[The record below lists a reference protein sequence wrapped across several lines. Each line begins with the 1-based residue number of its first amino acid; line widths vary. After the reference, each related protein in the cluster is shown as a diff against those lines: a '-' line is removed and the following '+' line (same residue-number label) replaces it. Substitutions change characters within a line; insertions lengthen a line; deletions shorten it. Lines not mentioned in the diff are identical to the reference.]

1 MGEWASCREGSL
13 IECLFFNAVDSMFAI
28 IAAIAVMFGLS
39 LARVPV
45 VFALIIGAVTGG
57 LFAGLGLEGTLE
69 AFNNGLGGGAKI
81 ALAYGVLGAFAL
93 ALARSGLPDLLAY
106 KLVTMLTG
114 SNNQKSQNRVK
125 YLIFTTIVIAAIC
138 SQNVIPVH
146 IAFIPVLIP
155 PLLTVF
161 NHLKLD
167 RRIVVCLLTFGLV
180 GTYMLVP
187 FGFGAIFLNDIL
199 GHNINTFGQPYGL
212 HINYTDIPKA
222 MAIPVSGM
230 FIGLLIAI
238 FFSYRKPREYRDI
251 EVEKAQLTISGELNQ
266 DSGAEKPQVATFTL
280 IMAAIAVVMTLWV
293 QVESDSMILA
303 GLVGVA
309 ILSCAGIF
317 KWKEADDVIVS
328 GMRMMA
334 LVGFIMISA
343 QGFAAVI
350 EATNQVPVLVEA
362 SVQWIGQSQ
371 ALAAFLMLLIGL
383 LITLGIGSSFS
394 TVPILAIIY
403 VPLCVQFGFSP
414 MATIALIGTAAA
426 LGDAGSPASDSTLGP
441 TSGLNMDGQHDH
453 MKDSVVPTFIHF
465 NIPLMIFGWIAAM
478 VL

>member
-1 MGEWASCREGSL
+1 
-13 IECLFFNAVDSMFAI
+13 MFAI
-28 IAAIAVMFGLS
+28 LAAIGVMFGLS

-45 VFALIIGAVTGG
+45 VFALIIGAITGG
-57 LFAGLGLEGTLE
+57 LLAGLGLQGTLD

-106 KLVTMLTG
+106 KLISALKG
-114 SNNQKSQNRVK
+114 SSNQKSQNRVK
-125 YLIFTTIVIAAIC
+125 YLIFATVAIAAIC

-167 RRIVVCLLTFGLV
+167 RRLIACVLTFGLV
-180 GTYMLVP
+180 ATYMLVP

-199 GHNINTFGQPYGL
+199 GQNINTFGQPYGFT
-212 HINYTDIPKA
+212 ITYDQIPSA
-222 MAIPVSGM
+222 MAIPVFGM

-238 FFSYRKPREYRDI
+238 FVSYRKPREYQ
-251 EVEKAQLTISGELNQ
+251 EFKVEQTQNTISGELNSEIQ
-266 DSGAEKPQVATFTL
+266 TDKPKIATFT
-280 IMAAIAVVMTLWV
+280 IVMAVVAIVMTLIV
-293 QVESDSMILA
+293 QVQSDSMILA

-317 KWKEADDVIVS
+317 KWKEADDVIIT

-334 LVGFIMISA
+334 LVGFIMIAA

-350 EATNQVPVLVEA
+350 SATNQVPALVEA
-362 SVQWIGQSQ
+362 SVQWIGDSQ
-371 ALAAFLMLLIGL
+371 GLAAFWMLLIGL
-383 LITLGIGSSFS
+383 FITLGIGSSFS

-403 VPLCVQFGFSP
+403 VPLCLQFGFSP
-414 MATIALIGTAAA
+414 AATIAIIGTAAA

-453 MKDSVVPTFIHF
+453 MKDSVIPTFIHY

>member
-1 MGEWASCREGSL
+1 
-13 IECLFFNAVDSMFAI
+13 MFAI
-28 IAAIAVMFGLS
+28 LAAITVMFGLS

-57 LFAGLGLEGTLE
+57 LLAGLGLHGTIE
-69 AFNNGLGGGAKI
+69 AFNSGLGNGAQI

-106 KLVTMLTG
+106 QMITKLKG
-114 SNNQKSQNRVK
+114 SSNIKSQNRVK
-125 YLIFTTIVIAAIC
+125 YVIFATVAIAAIC
-138 SQNVIPVH
+138 SQNVVPVH

-155 PLLTVF
+155 PLLSVF

-167 RRIVVCLLTFGLV
+167 RRLIACVLTFGLV

-199 GHNINTFGQPYGL
+199 GQNINTFGKPYGFN
-212 HINYTDIPKA
+212 ISYDQIPRA
-222 MAIPVSGM
+222 MAIPVFGM

-238 FFSYRKPREYRDI
+238 FYTYRKPREY
-251 EVEKAQLTISGELNQ
+251 ENLQVEQTHHTIAGTVESDEMG
-266 DSGAEKPQVATFTL
+266 KPQVARFTI
-280 IMAAIAVVMTLWV
+280 IMAGVAIVATLV
-293 QVESDSMILA
+293 AQLYSDSMILA
-303 GLVGVA
+303 GLVGVG
-309 ILSCAGIF
+309 ILSFAGIF
-317 KWKEADDVIVS
+317 KWKEADDVIIT

-334 LVGFIMISA
+334 LVGFIMIAA
-343 QGFAAVI
+343 QGFASVI
-350 EATNQVPVLVEA
+350 NATNQVPALVEA
-362 SVQWIGQSQ
+362 SVQWIGDSQ
-371 ALAAFLMLLIGL
+371 GLAAFWMLLIGL

-403 VPLCVQFGFSP
+403 VPLCIQFGFSP

-453 MKDSVVPTFIHF
+453 MKDSVVPTFIHY

>member
-1 MGEWASCREGSL
+1 
-13 IECLFFNAVDSMFAI
+13 MFAI
-28 IAAIAVMFGLS
+28 LAAIGVMFGLS

-57 LFAGLGLEGTLE
+57 LLAGLGLQGTME
-69 AFNNGLGGGAKI
+69 AFNGGLGKGAQI

-93 ALARSGLPDLLAY
+93 TLARSGLPDLLAY
-106 KLVTMLTG
+106 KMINSLKGEANL
-114 SNNQKSQNRVK
+114 KIQNRVK
-125 YLIFTTIVIAAIC
+125 YAIFATVAIAAVC

-155 PLLTVF
+155 PLLMVF

-167 RRIVVCLLTFGLV
+167 RRLVACLLTFGLCA
-180 GTYMLVP
+180 TYMLIPV
-187 FGFGAIFLNDIL
+187 GFGAIFLNDIL
-199 GHNINTFGQPYGL
+199 GQNINTFGEPLGFQIDY
-212 HINYTDIPKA
+212 YQIPSA
-222 MAIPVSGM
+222 MAIPVFGM
-230 FIGLLIAI
+230 FVGLLIAV
-238 FFSYRKPREYRDI
+238 FYSYRKPREYRDI
-251 EVEKAQLTISGELNQ
+251 HVEEQPQSISGEMGVQ
-266 DSGAEKPQVATFTL
+266 EGSARPEVSKFTIYMAGGAVLATL
-280 IMAAIAVVMTLWV
+280 AVQLY
-293 QVESDSMILA
+293 SDSMILA

-317 KWKEADDVIVS
+317 KWKEADDVIIT

-334 LVGFIMISA
+334 LVGFIMIAA

-350 EATNQVPVLVEA
+350 GATGQVPTLVEA
-362 SVQWIGQSQ
+362 SVAWIGDSQ
-371 ALAAFLMLLIGL
+371 GWAAFWMLLIGL

-403 VPLCVQFGFSP
+403 VPLCIQFGFSTA
-414 MATIALIGTAAA
+414 ATIALIGTAAA

-453 MKDSVVPTFIHF
+453 MKDSVIPTFIHF

>member
-1 MGEWASCREGSL
+1 
-13 IECLFFNAVDSMFAI
+13 MFAI
-28 IAAIAVMFGLS
+28 LAAIVVMCGLS

-57 LFAGLGLEGTLE
+57 LLAGLGLQGTME
-69 AFNNGLGGGAKI
+69 AFNNGLGKGANI

-93 ALARSGLPDLLAY
+93 ALAKSGLPDLLAY
-106 KLVTMLTG
+106 KLVTTLQ
-114 SNNQKSQNRVK
+114 NDANAKSQAFVK
-125 YLIFTTIVIAAIC
+125 YLIFVTIALAAIS
-138 SQNVIPVH
+138 SQNIIPVH

-155 PLLTVF
+155 PLLAVF
-161 NHLKLD
+161 NHLNLD
-167 RRIVVCLLTFGLV
+167 RRAVACILTFGLCA
-180 GTYMLVP
+180 TYMFVP

-199 GHNINTFGQPYGL
+199 GQNINTFGQPY
-212 HINYTDIPKA
+212 HFSIEYRQIPHA
-222 MAIPVSGM
+222 MVIPVTGM
-230 FIGLLIAI
+230 FLGLLIAL
-238 FFSYRKPREYRDI
+238 FVSYRKPRQYQAI
-251 EVEKAQLTISGELNQ
+251 ERKIEQNHISSSIQYDTQG
-266 DSGAEKPQVATFTL
+266 KPQISKFTL
-280 IMAAIAVVMTLWV
+280 FMATTAVIVTMVTQVM
-293 QVESDSMILA
+293 SDSMILA

-317 KWKEADDVIVS
+317 KWKEADDVIVA

-350 EATNQVPVLVEA
+350 SATGGVPELVEQ
-362 SVQWIGQSQ
+362 SVQWIGESKG
-371 ALAAFLMLLIGL
+371 LAAFLMLLIGL

-403 VPLCVQFGFSP
+403 VPLCIQFGFSP
-414 MATIALIGTAAA
+414 LATIALIGTAGA

-441 TSGLNMDGQHDH
+441 TAGLSVDGQHDH
-453 MKDSVVPTFIHF
+453 IWDTVVPTFIHF

>member
-1 MGEWASCREGSL
+1 
-13 IECLFFNAVDSMFAI
+13 MFAI
-28 IAAIAVMFGLS
+28 IAAIAVMFGLA
-39 LARVPV
+39 LVRVPV
-45 VFALIIGAVTGG
+45 VFALVIGAMTGG
-57 LFAGLGLEGTLE
+57 LLAGLGLQGTLD

-81 ALAYGVLGAFAL
+81 ALAYGILGAFAL

-106 KLVTMLTG
+106 KLITALKGT
-114 SNNQKSQNRVK
+114 STQKAQNRVK
-125 YLIFTTIVIAAIC
+125 YLIFFTVSLSAVF

-155 PLLTVF
+155 PLLSVF
-161 NHLKLD
+161 NHLKID
-167 RRIVVCLLTFGLV
+167 RRLITCLLTFGLV
-180 GTYMLVP
+180 GTYMLLPV
-187 FGFGAIFLNDIL
+187 GFGAIFLNDIL
-199 GHNINTFGQPYGL
+199 GQNINTFGKPYGFQ
-212 HINYTDIPKA
+212 ISYEQIPAA
-222 MAIPVSGM
+222 MAIPVFGM
-230 FIGLLIAI
+230 FIGLLVAI
-238 FFSYRKPREYRDI
+238 FFSYRKPREYQDF
-251 EVEKAQLTISGELNQ
+251 QLEAPKQTISGEM
-266 DSGAEKPQVATFTL
+266 DSHAPAKPQIANFT
-280 IMAAIAVVMTLWV
+280 IFMAAVAVVVTLSV
-293 QVESDSMILA
+293 QLYSDSMILA

-317 KWKEADDVIVS
+317 KWKEADDVTMT

-350 EATNQVPVLVEA
+350 EATNQVPALVEA
-362 SVQWIGQSQ
+362 SVEWIGNSK

-403 VPLCVQFGFSP
+403 VPLCMQFGFSP
-414 MATIALIGTAAA
+414 AATIAIIGTAAA

-453 MKDSVVPTFIHF
+453 MKDSVIPTFIHF
-465 NIPLMIFGWIAAM
+465 NIPLLIFGWIAAM

>member
-1 MGEWASCREGSL
+1 
-13 IECLFFNAVDSMFAI
+13 MFAI
-28 IAAIAVMFGLS
+28 LAAIAIMFGLS

-45 VFALIIGAVTGG
+45 VFALVIGAVSGG
-57 LFAGLGLEGTLE
+57 LLAGLGLQGTLD

-81 ALAYGVLGAFAL
+81 ALAYGILGAFAL

-106 KLVTMLTG
+106 KLIRTLTG
-114 SNNQKSQNRVK
+114 SSNTKVQNRVK
-125 YLIFTTIVIAAIC
+125 YLIYFTVALAAVF
-138 SQNVIPVH
+138 SQNLIPVH

-155 PLLTVF
+155 PLLSVF
-161 NHLKLD
+161 NHFNLD
-167 RRIVVCLLTFGLV
+167 RRAVACLLTFGLV
-180 GTYMLVP
+180 ATYMFVP

-199 GHNINTFGQPYGL
+199 AHNINTFGAPYGFA
-212 HINYTDIPKA
+212 IQNEDIPSA
-222 MAIPVSGM
+222 MFIPVFGM
-230 FIGLLIAI
+230 FIGLLIAL
-238 FFSYRKPREYRDI
+238 FVSYRKPRHYQDVQI
-251 EVEKAQLTISGELNQ
+251 ERTQSISSELNANTAAPTLQ
-266 DSGAEKPQVATFTL
+266 APQIAKFTL
-280 IMAAIAVVMTLWV
+280 WMAVFAIIATLAVQLY
-293 QVESDSMILA
+293 SDSMILA

-317 KWKEADDVIVS
+317 KWKEADDVIIT

-334 LVGFIMISA
+334 LIGFIMIAA
-343 QGFAAVI
+343 QGFASVI
-350 EATNQVPVLVEA
+350 EATNQVPALVEA
-362 SVQWIGQSQ
+362 SVEWIGNSK

-403 VPLCVQFGFSP
+403 VPLCLQFGFSP
-414 MATIALIGTAAA
+414 AATIAIIGTAAA

>member
-1 MGEWASCREGSL
+1 
-13 IECLFFNAVDSMFAI
+13 MFAI
-28 IAAIAVMFGLS
+28 LAAITVMFGLS

-57 LFAGLGLEGTLE
+57 LLAGLGLHGTIE
-69 AFNNGLGGGAKI
+69 AFNSGLGNGAQI

-106 KLVTMLTG
+106 QMITKLKG
-114 SNNQKSQNRVK
+114 SSNIKSQNRVK
-125 YLIFTTIVIAAIC
+125 YVIFATVAIAAIC
-138 SQNVIPVH
+138 SQNVVPVH

-155 PLLTVF
+155 PLLSVF

-167 RRIVVCLLTFGLV
+167 RRLIACVLTFGLV

-199 GHNINTFGQPYGL
+199 GQNINTFGKPYGFN
-212 HINYTDIPKA
+212 ISYDQIPRA
-222 MAIPVSGM
+222 MAIPVFGM

-238 FFSYRKPREYRDI
+238 FYTYRKPREY
-251 EVEKAQLTISGELNQ
+251 ENLQVEQTHHTIAGTVESDEMG
-266 DSGAEKPQVATFTL
+266 KPQVARFTI
-280 IMAAIAVVMTLWV
+280 IMAGIAIVATLV
-293 QVESDSMILA
+293 AQLYSDSMILA
-303 GLVGVA
+303 GLVGVG
-309 ILSCAGIF
+309 ILSFAGIF
-317 KWKEADDVIVS
+317 KWKEADDVIIT

-334 LVGFIMISA
+334 LVGFIMIAA
-343 QGFAAVI
+343 QGFASVI
-350 EATNQVPVLVEA
+350 NATNQVPALVEA
-362 SVQWIGQSQ
+362 SVQWIGDNQG
-371 ALAAFLMLLIGL
+371 LAAFWMLLIGL

-403 VPLCVQFGFSP
+403 VPLCIQFGFSP

-453 MKDSVVPTFIHF
+453 MKDSVVPTFIHY

>member
-1 MGEWASCREGSL
+1 M
-13 IECLFFNAVDSMFAI
+13 IAI
-28 IAAIAVMFGLS
+28 IAAIVVMFGLS

-45 VFALIIGAVTGG
+45 VFALITGAVVGG
-57 LFAGLGLEGTLE
+57 LLAGLGLQGTLE

-106 KLVTMLTG
+106 KLITMLKGDATA
-114 SNNQKSQNRVK
+114 KSQNMVK
-125 YLIFTTIVIAAIC
+125 YFIFITIVVAAIC
-138 SQNVIPVH
+138 SQNLIPVH

-155 PLLTVF
+155 PLLSVF
-161 NHLKLD
+161 NHLNLD
-167 RRIVVCLLTFGLV
+167 RRLISCILTFGLV
-180 GTYMLVP
+180 GTYMLIPV
-187 FGFGAIFLNDIL
+187 GFGAIFLNDIL
-199 GHNINTFGQPYGL
+199 AHNINTFGHAYGFS
-212 HINYTDIPKA
+212 IQEDQIPRA
-222 MAIPVSGM
+222 MMIPVSGM
-230 FIGLLIAI
+230 FVGLLIAVFI
-238 FFSYRKPREYRDI
+238 SYRKPRYYQDVQI
-251 EVEKAQLTISGELNQ
+251 EGTTQSISGDKVDIGQQTPPKIAPFTLVM
-266 DSGAEKPQVATFTL
+266 AAFAVVATL
-280 IMAAIAVVMTLWV
+280 MV
-293 QVESDSMILA
+293 QIYSDSMILA

-309 ILSCAGIF
+309 VLSCAGIF
-317 KWKEADDVIVS
+317 KWREADDVIVS

-350 EATNQVPVLVEA
+350 DATHQVPNLVQA
-362 SVQWIGQSQ
+362 SVEWIGDSKG
-371 ALAAFLMLLIGL
+371 LAAFLMLLIGL

-403 VPLCVQFGFSP
+403 VPLCIQFGFSP
-414 MATIALIGTAAA
+414 MATIAIIGTAAA

>member
-1 MGEWASCREGSL
+1 
-13 IECLFFNAVDSMFAI
+13 MFAI
-28 IAAIAVMFGLS
+28 LAAISIMFGLS

-45 VFALIIGAVTGG
+45 VFALVIGAVSGG
-57 LFAGLGLEGTLE
+57 LLAGLGLQGTLD

-81 ALAYGVLGAFAL
+81 ALAYGILGAFAL

-106 KLVTMLTG
+106 KLIRTLTG
-114 SNNQKSQNRVK
+114 SSNTKVQNRVK
-125 YLIFTTIVIAAIC
+125 YLIYFTVALAAVF
-138 SQNVIPVH
+138 SQNLIPVH

-155 PLLTVF
+155 PLLSVF
-161 NHLKLD
+161 NHLNLD
-167 RRIVVCLLTFGLV
+167 RRAVACLLTFGLV
-180 GTYMLVP
+180 ATYMFVP
-187 FGFGAIFLNDIL
+187 VGFGAIFLNDIL
-199 GHNINTFGQPYGL
+199 AHNINTFGAPYGFA
-212 HINYTDIPKA
+212 IQNEDIPAA
-222 MAIPVSGM
+222 MFIPVFGM
-230 FIGLLIAI
+230 FIGLLIAL
-238 FFSYRKPREYRDI
+238 FVSYRKPRHYLD
-251 EVEKAQLTISGELNQ
+251 VQVAPTQSISSELNADTAGSSLQ
-266 DSGAEKPQVATFTL
+266 APQIAKFTL
-280 IMAAIAVVMTLWV
+280 WMAVFAIIATLAVQLY
-293 QVESDSMILA
+293 SDSMILA

-317 KWKEADDVIVS
+317 KWKEADDVIIT

-334 LVGFIMISA
+334 LIGFIMIAA

-350 EATNQVPVLVEA
+350 EATNQVPALVEA
-362 SVQWIGQSQ
+362 SVQWIGDSKG
-371 ALAAFLMLLIGL
+371 LAAFLMLLIGL

-403 VPLCVQFGFSP
+403 VPLCLQFGFSP
-414 MATIALIGTAAA
+414 AATIAIIGTAAA

-465 NIPLMIFGWIAAM
+465 NIPLIIFGWIAAM

>member
-1 MGEWASCREGSL
+1 
-13 IECLFFNAVDSMFAI
+13 MFAI
-28 IAAIAVMFGLS
+28 LAAIAVMFGLS

-45 VFALIIGAVTGG
+45 VFALVIGAVTGG
-57 LFAGLGLEGTLE
+57 LLAGLGLQGTLE

-81 ALAYGVLGAFAL
+81 ALAYGILGAFAL

-106 KLVTMLTG
+106 KMIHTLKGEADL
-114 SNNQKSQNRVK
+114 KAQNRVK
-125 YLIFTTIVIAAIC
+125 YFIFLVVAIAAVF

-155 PLLTVF
+155 PLLMVF

-167 RRIVVCLLTFGLV
+167 RRLVACLLTFGLV
-180 GTYMLVP
+180 ATYMLVP
-187 FGFGAIFLNDIL
+187 VGFGAIFLNDIL
-199 GHNINTFGQPYGL
+199 GHNINTFGKPYGFE
-212 HINYTDIPKA
+212 ISYDQIPTA
-222 MAIPVSGM
+222 MAIPVFGM
-230 FIGLLIAI
+230 FVGLLIAV
-238 FFSYRKPREYRDI
+238 FFSYRKPREYKDVHI
-251 EVEKAQLTISGELNQ
+251 EEQQSISAEMGVAQKSGQPE
-266 DSGAEKPQVATFTL
+266 VATFT
-280 IMAAIAVVMTLWV
+280 IWMAVIAILVTLGV
-293 QVESDSMILA
+293 QLYSDSMILA

-317 KWKEADDVIVS
+317 KWKEADDVIIT

-334 LVGFIMISA
+334 LVGFIMIAA

-350 EATNQVPVLVEA
+350 EATKQVPTLVEA
-362 SVQWIGQSQ
+362 SVDWIGNSQ

-394 TVPILAIIY
+394 TIPILAIIY
-403 VPLCVQFGFSP
+403 VPLCIQFGFSP
-414 MATIALIGTAAA
+414 AATIAIIGTAAA

>member
-1 MGEWASCREGSL
+1 
-13 IECLFFNAVDSMFAI
+13 MFAI
-28 IAAIAVMFGLS
+28 LAAIAVMFGLS

-45 VFALIIGAVTGG
+45 VFALVIGAVTGG
-57 LFAGLGLEGTLE
+57 LLAGLGLQGTLE

-81 ALAYGVLGAFAL
+81 ALAYGILGAFAL

-106 KLVTMLTG
+106 KMIHTLKGEADL
-114 SNNQKSQNRVK
+114 KAQNRVK
-125 YLIFTTIVIAAIC
+125 YFIFLMVAIAAVF

-155 PLLTVF
+155 PLLMVF

-167 RRIVVCLLTFGLV
+167 RRLVACLLTFGLV
-180 GTYMLVP
+180 ATYMLVP
-187 FGFGAIFLNDIL
+187 VGFGAIFLNDIL
-199 GHNINTFGQPYGL
+199 GHNINTFGKPYGFE
-212 HINYTDIPKA
+212 ISYDQIPTA
-222 MAIPVSGM
+222 MAIPVFGM
-230 FIGLLIAI
+230 FVGLLIAV
-238 FFSYRKPREYRDI
+238 FFSYRKPREYKDVHI
-251 EVEKAQLTISGELNQ
+251 EEQQSISAEMGVAQKSGQPE
-266 DSGAEKPQVATFTL
+266 VATFT
-280 IMAAIAVVMTLWV
+280 IWMAVIAILVTLGV
-293 QVESDSMILA
+293 QLYSDSMILA

-317 KWKEADDVIVS
+317 KWKEADDVIIT

-334 LVGFIMISA
+334 LVGFIMIAA
-343 QGFAAVI
+343 QGFASVI
-350 EATNQVPVLVEA
+350 EATKQVPTLVEA
-362 SVQWIGQSQ
+362 SVQWIGDSQ
-371 ALAAFLMLLIGL
+371 GLAAFWMLLIGL

-403 VPLCVQFGFSP
+403 VPLCLQFGFSP
-414 MATIALIGTAAA
+414 AATIAIIGTAAA

>member
-1 MGEWASCREGSL
+1 
-13 IECLFFNAVDSMFAI
+13 MFAI
-28 IAAIAVMFGLS
+28 LAAIGVMFGLS

-45 VFALIIGAVTGG
+45 VFALVIGAVTGG
-57 LFAGLGLEGTLE
+57 LLAGLGLQGTLD

-81 ALAYGVLGAFAL
+81 ALAYGILGAFAL

-106 KLVTMLTG
+106 KLVATLKG
-114 SNNQKSQNRVK
+114 DANVQSQNKVK
-125 YLIFTTIVIAAIC
+125 YLIYFTIVAAAVS
-138 SQNVIPVH
+138 SQNLIPVH

-155 PLLTVF
+155 PLLSVF
-161 NHLKLD
+161 NHLNLD
-167 RRIVVCLLTFGLV
+167 RRAVACLLTFGLCA
-180 GTYMLVP
+180 TYMLVP
-187 FGFGAIFLNDIL
+187 VGFGAIFLNDIL
-199 GHNINTFGQPYGL
+199 GQNINTFGKPYGFQ
-212 HINYTDIPKA
+212 ISYDQIPAA
-222 MAIPVSGM
+222 MAIPVFGM
-230 FIGLLIAI
+230 FVGLLIAV
-238 FFSYRKPREYRDI
+238 FYSYRKPRIYKDI
-251 EVEKAQLTISGELNQ
+251 QLQASHHSIAGDVVT
-266 DSGAEKPQVATFTL
+266 DADAKPQIAKFTL
-280 IMAAIAVVMTLWV
+280 FMAAFAVIATLVVQLY
-293 QVESDSMILA
+293 SDSMILA

-317 KWKEADDVIVS
+317 KWKEADDVIIT

-334 LVGFIMISA
+334 LVGFIMIAA
-343 QGFAAVI
+343 QGFASVI
-350 EATNQVPVLVEA
+350 EATNQVPALVNA
-362 SVQWIGQSQ
+362 SIEWIGDSK
-371 ALAAFLMLLIGL
+371 ALAAFLMLLVGL

-403 VPLCVQFGFSP
+403 VPLCIQFGFSP
-414 MATIALIGTAAA
+414 AATIAIIGTAAA

>member
-1 MGEWASCREGSL
+1 MGL
-13 IECLFFNAVDSMFAI
+13 Q
-28 IAAIAVMFGLS
+28 
-39 LARVPV
+39 
-45 VFALIIGAVTGG
+45 
-57 LFAGLGLEGTLE
+57 GTLE

-81 ALAYGVLGAFAL
+81 ALAYGILGAFAL

-106 KLVTMLTG
+106 KMIHTLKGEADL
-114 SNNQKSQNRVK
+114 KAQNRVK
-125 YLIFTTIVIAAIC
+125 YFIFLVVAIAAVF

-155 PLLTVF
+155 PLLMVF

-167 RRIVVCLLTFGLV
+167 RRLVACLLTFGLV
-180 GTYMLVP
+180 ATYMLVP
-187 FGFGAIFLNDIL
+187 VGFGAIFLNDIL
-199 GHNINTFGQPYGL
+199 GHNINTFGKPYGFE
-212 HINYTDIPKA
+212 ISYDQIPTA
-222 MAIPVSGM
+222 MAIPVFGM
-230 FIGLLIAI
+230 FVGLLIAV
-238 FFSYRKPREYRDI
+238 FFSYRKPREYKDVHI
-251 EVEKAQLTISGELNQ
+251 EEQQSISAEMGVAQKSGQPE
-266 DSGAEKPQVATFTL
+266 VATFT
-280 IMAAIAVVMTLWV
+280 IWMAVIAILVTLGV
-293 QVESDSMILA
+293 QLYSDSMILA

-317 KWKEADDVIVS
+317 KWKEADDVIIT

-334 LVGFIMISA
+334 LVGFIMIAA

-350 EATNQVPVLVEA
+350 EATGQVSALVEA
-362 SVQWIGQSQ
+362 SVDWIGNSQ

-394 TVPILAIIY
+394 TIPILAIIY
-403 VPLCVQFGFSP
+403 VPLCIQFGFSP
-414 MATIALIGTAAA
+414 AATIAIIGTAAA

>member
-1 MGEWASCREGSL
+1 
-13 IECLFFNAVDSMFAI
+13 MFAI
-28 IAAIAVMFGLS
+28 LAAIGVMFGLS

-45 VFALIIGAVTGG
+45 VFALVIGAVTGG
-57 LFAGLGLEGTLE
+57 LLAGLGLQGTLD

-81 ALAYGVLGAFAL
+81 ALAYGILGAFAL

-106 KLVTMLTG
+106 KMINTLKG
-114 SNNQKSQNRVK
+114 EADFKAQNRVK
-125 YLIFTTIVIAAIC
+125 YLIFFTVAIAAVF

-155 PLLTVF
+155 PLLAVF

-167 RRIVVCLLTFGLV
+167 RRLVACLLTFGLV

-187 FGFGAIFLNDIL
+187 VGFGAIFLNDIL
-199 GHNINTFGQPYGL
+199 GHNINTFGKPYGFE
-212 HINYTDIPKA
+212 ITYDQIPAA

-230 FIGLLIAI
+230 FVGLLVAMFI
-238 FFSYRKPREYRDI
+238 SYRKPRLYKDI
-251 EVEKAQLTISGELNQ
+251 HVEQQQSISAELGVEQKSAKPQIAKLTIW
-266 DSGAEKPQVATFTL
+266 
-280 IMAAIAVVMTLWV
+280 MAAIAVIATLVV
-293 QVESDSMILA
+293 QLYSDSMILA

-317 KWKEADDVIVS
+317 KWKEADDVIIT

-334 LVGFIMISA
+334 LVGFIMIAA

-350 EATNQVPVLVEA
+350 EATGQVPALVEA
-362 SVQWIGQSQ
+362 SVDWIGNSQ

-394 TVPILAIIY
+394 TIPILAIIY
-403 VPLCVQFGFSP
+403 VPLCIQFGFSP
-414 MATIALIGTAAA
+414 AATIAIIGTAAA

-465 NIPLMIFGWIAAM
+465 NIPLIIFGWIAAM

>member
-1 MGEWASCREGSL
+1 
-13 IECLFFNAVDSMFAI
+13 MFAI
-28 IAAIAVMFGLS
+28 LAAIAVMFGLS

-45 VFALIIGAVTGG
+45 VFALVIGAVTGG
-57 LFAGLGLEGTLE
+57 LLAGLGLQGTLE

-81 ALAYGVLGAFAL
+81 ALAYGILGAFAL

-106 KLVTMLTG
+106 KMIHTLKGEADL
-114 SNNQKSQNRVK
+114 KAQNRVK
-125 YLIFTTIVIAAIC
+125 YFIFLVVAIAAVF

-155 PLLTVF
+155 PLLMVF

-167 RRIVVCLLTFGLV
+167 RRLVACLLTFGLV
-180 GTYMLVP
+180 ATYMLVP
-187 FGFGAIFLNDIL
+187 VGFGAIFLNDIL
-199 GHNINTFGQPYGL
+199 GHNINTFGKPYGFE
-212 HINYTDIPKA
+212 ISYDQIPTA
-222 MAIPVSGM
+222 MAIPVFGM
-230 FIGLLIAI
+230 FVGLLIAV
-238 FFSYRKPREYRDI
+238 FFSYRKPREYKDVHI
-251 EVEKAQLTISGELNQ
+251 EEQQSISAEMGVAQKSGQPE
-266 DSGAEKPQVATFTL
+266 VATFT
-280 IMAAIAVVMTLWV
+280 IWMAVIAILVTLGV
-293 QVESDSMILA
+293 QLYSDSMILA

-317 KWKEADDVIVS
+317 KWKEADDVIIT

-334 LVGFIMISA
+334 LVGFIMIAA

-350 EATNQVPVLVEA
+350 EATGQVSALVEA
-362 SVQWIGQSQ
+362 SVDWIGNSQ

-394 TVPILAIIY
+394 TIPILAIIY
-403 VPLCVQFGFSP
+403 VPLCIQFGFSP
-414 MATIALIGTAAA
+414 AATIAIIGTAAA

-478 VL
+478 VDRKSVV

>member
-1 MGEWASCREGSL
+1 
-13 IECLFFNAVDSMFAI
+13 MFAI
-28 IAAIAVMFGLS
+28 LAAIGVMFGLS

-45 VFALIIGAVTGG
+45 VFALVIGAVTGG
-57 LFAGLGLEGTLE
+57 LLAGLGLQGTLD

-81 ALAYGVLGAFAL
+81 ALAYGILGAFAL

-106 KLVTMLTG
+106 KLVATLKG
-114 SNNQKSQNRVK
+114 DANVQSQNKVK
-125 YLIFTTIVIAAIC
+125 YLIYFTIVAAAVS
-138 SQNVIPVH
+138 SQNLIPVH

-155 PLLTVF
+155 PLLSVF
-161 NHLKLD
+161 NHLNLD
-167 RRIVVCLLTFGLV
+167 RRAVACLLTFGLCA
-180 GTYMLVP
+180 TYMLVP
-187 FGFGAIFLNDIL
+187 VGFGAIFLNDIL
-199 GHNINTFGQPYGL
+199 GQNINTFGKPYGFE
-212 HINYTDIPKA
+212 ISYDQIPAA
-222 MAIPVSGM
+222 MAIPVFGM
-230 FIGLLIAI
+230 FVGLLIAV
-238 FFSYRKPREYRDI
+238 FYSYRKPRMYKDI
-251 EVEKAQLTISGELNQ
+251 QLQASHHSIAGDVVT
-266 DSGAEKPQVATFTL
+266 DADAKPQIAKFTL
-280 IMAAIAVVMTLWV
+280 FMAAFAVIATLAV
-293 QVESDSMILA
+293 QLYSDSMILA

-317 KWKEADDVIVS
+317 KWKEADDVIIT

-334 LVGFIMISA
+334 LVGFIMIAA
-343 QGFAAVI
+343 QGFASVI
-350 EATNQVPVLVEA
+350 EATNQVPALVNA
-362 SVQWIGQSQ
+362 SIEWIGNSK
-371 ALAAFLMLLIGL
+371 ALAAFLMLLVGL

-403 VPLCVQFGFSP
+403 VPLCIQFGFSP
-414 MATIALIGTAAA
+414 AATIAIIGTAAA

>member
-1 MGEWASCREGSL
+1 
-13 IECLFFNAVDSMFAI
+13 MFAI
-28 IAAIAVMFGLS
+28 LAAIAIMFGLS

-45 VFALIIGAVTGG
+45 VFALVIGAVSGG
-57 LFAGLGLEGTLE
+57 LLAGLGLQGTLD

-81 ALAYGVLGAFAL
+81 ALAYGILGAFAL

-106 KLVTMLTG
+106 KLIRTLTG
-114 SNNQKSQNRVK
+114 SSNTKVQNRVK
-125 YLIFTTIVIAAIC
+125 YLIYFTVALAAVF
-138 SQNVIPVH
+138 SQNLIPVH

-155 PLLTVF
+155 PLLSVF
-161 NHLKLD
+161 NHLNLD
-167 RRIVVCLLTFGLV
+167 RRAVACLLTFGLV
-180 GTYMLVP
+180 ASYMFVP

-199 GHNINTFGQPYGL
+199 AHNINTFGAPYGFA
-212 HINYTDIPKA
+212 IQNEDIPSA
-222 MAIPVSGM
+222 MFIPVFGM
-230 FIGLLIAI
+230 FIGLLIAL
-238 FFSYRKPREYRDI
+238 FVSYRKPRHY
-251 EVEKAQLTISGELNQ
+251 Q
-266 DSGAEKPQVATFTL
+266 D
-280 IMAAIAVVMTLWV
+280 V
-293 QVESDSMILA
+293 QVERTQSISSELNANTAAPTLQAPQIAKFTLWMAVFAIIATLAVQLYSDSMILA

-317 KWKEADDVIVS
+317 KWKEADDVIIT

-334 LVGFIMISA
+334 LIGFIMIAA
-343 QGFAAVI
+343 QGFASVI
-350 EATNQVPVLVEA
+350 EATNQVPALVEA
-362 SVQWIGQSQ
+362 SVEWIGNSK

-403 VPLCVQFGFSP
+403 VPLCLQFGFSP
-414 MATIALIGTAAA
+414 AATIAIIGTAAA